1 MPIYD
6 IQTPDGKIISI
17 EGARQ
22 PSMDEIKS
30 AYANYKKVNLKP
42 LTEEQ
47 KAKPSGDYSK
57 GVPLAALTGTL
68 EGLASGLESYANGY
82 TFGGYDWLNRQFG
95 RNPQDL
101 RNEIQQRAESV
112 GLGGVN
118 TTGQI
123 ASGLGGGL
131 RGLSKLTGAAGEK
144 LLGSRAWG
152 LPAMGLSGGLDA
164 MVQSNFDNN
173 FSNPMQTAIDTAEG
187 AGLGALLG
195 GTVKLGTNYLSP
207 NAMTKG
213 LKGGLDNVANNPKA
227 LKIANEA
234 IRKNDDIAQL
244 YLDTL
249 PDAVDNVNYDSSQ
262 LINKALTRKINV
274 PKTIDSQKRKYG
286 KFMEEHGQ
294 DQLLNPKSAKQQAK
308 ENFNKW
314 FKGSQIVDEAGEPL
328 TLYHGTPNADVDYL
342 KEGTYLT
349 PNKEYADVY
358 QGQGASSLS
367 YKNEARKPGTYEVY
381 VDMKKPFDT
390 RNPQARE
397 DFYKYYYQK
406 MGTGTDLMEDG
417 LPDWNEGRDLYDFI
431 TEYHPELGYD
441 GIVLNEGAVGG
452 YGDAVKSRGIS
463 YVTTKPEQVKS
474 VKNSGG
480 WSKSPSLTDPDWV
493 AEPSVADLFDGLNG
507 FQKKSL
513 ASAIKQGSE
522 RTNSKLG
529 SLESLNEAKK
539 KLNDMI
545 TQAYKDGNKSDVLHL
560 EGIKNRLDNTL
571 GKGLKGRDR
580 PYAKALQMEEAYE
593 MGLQHNPNNVMKREY
608 LEDLSLLDKN
618 AFAQGLMDRV
628 TYNPLTS
635 KNLSKKALDY
645 SNTFKKVLPT
655 ESYNTLK
662 RGLNKNSVLY
672 ERLANVGARAENKLR
687 IPEGSRLFLREQL
700 EETTPK
706 KIGLPLVGAA
716 LDELI
721 YQGHKKA
728 LNTAAKNL
736 LDPTFE
742 GVKDAWVLEG
752 YPTLNAYISG
762 ALANE

>member
-57 GVPLAALTGTL
+57 GVPLAFLTGL
-68 EGLASGLESYANGY
+68 GEGGLSGLESYANGY
-82 TFGGYDWLNRQFG
+82 TLGGYDWLNRQFG

-101 RNEIQQRAESV
+101 RDKLQQRAESV
-112 GLGGVN
+112 GLGGYN
-118 TTGQI
+118 TAGQI

-131 RGLSKLTGAAGEK
+131 RGLSKLTGVAGEK

-164 MVQSNFDNN
+164 MVQSSFDND

-187 AGLGALLG
+187 AGTGALLG
-195 GTVKLGTNYLSP
+195 GSVKLGANYLSP

-213 LKGGLDNVANNPKA
+213 LKGGLNNVADNPKA

-244 YLDTL
+244 YLEAL
-249 PDAVDNVNYDSSQ
+249 PDAVDNVNYNSSQ

-274 PKTIDSQKRKYG
+274 PKTIDSQKRKYSE
-286 KFMEEHGQ
+286 FMKEHGQ

-328 TLYHGTPNADVDYL
+328 VVYHGTNADFDEFNPNWIGASSGNY
-342 KEGTYLT
+342 GHNGRGFYFT
-349 PNKEYADVY
+349 PDKEYA
-358 QGQGASSLS
+358 SSYGEKLIPS
-367 YKNEARKPGTYEVY
+367 YLNSKKIFTGTEEEIKAVA
-381 VDMKKPFDT
+381 K
-390 RNPQARE
+390 
-397 DFYKYYYQK
+397 K
-406 MGTGTDLMEDG
+406 MGVSPYNEFPASGRKKLKDITDFTSDIYYG
-417 LPDWNEGRDLYDFI
+417 DSPDEFTNALKEM
-431 TEYHPELGYD
+431 GYD
-441 GIVLNEGAVGG
+441 SVFD
-452 YGDAVKSRGIS
+452 GDE
-463 YVTTKPEQVKS
+463 YVVFNPNQIKS

-662 RGLNKNSVLY
+662 RGLNKNSIKY

-706 KIGLPLVGAA
+706 KIGLPLIGAA

-721 YQGHKKA
+721 YQGHKKS

>member
-6 IQTPDGKIISI
+6 VKTPDGKIISI
-17 EGARQ
+17 KGSRQ
-22 PSMDEIKS
+22 PTMDEIKS

-68 EGLASGLESYANGY
+68 EGLVSGLESYANGY
-82 TFGGYDWLNRQFG
+82 TLGGYDWLNRQFG
-95 RNPQDL
+95 RNPQEL
-101 RNEIQQRAESV
+101 RDKLQQRAESV
-112 GLGGVN
+112 GLGGYN
-118 TTGQI
+118 TAGQI
-123 ASGLGGGL
+123 ASGLGGAL
-131 RGLSKLTGAAGEK
+131 RGLPKLTGMAGEVA
-144 LLGSRAWG
+144 LGSKYWG
-152 LPAMGLSGGLDA
+152 LPAMGLSGSLDSLI
-164 MVQSNFDNN
+164 QSSFDND
-173 FSNPMQTAIDTAEG
+173 FSNPMQTAVDTAQGG
-187 AGLGALLG
+187 AIGIGMGGLGNVALKPLAKY
-195 GTVKLGTNYLSP
+195 TSS

-213 LKGGLDNVANNPKA
+213 LKGGLDNVADNPQALRLVNDAVRRNN
-227 LKIANEA
+227 
-234 IRKNDDIAQL
+234 DIAEL
-244 YLDTL
+244 YLEATPGALNKVNADT
-249 PDAVDNVNYDSSQ
+249 ST

-286 KFMEEHGQ
+286 EFMKEHGQ

-328 TLYHGTPNADVDYL
+328 VVYHGTNADFDAFD
-342 KEGTYLT
+342 T
-349 PNKEYADVY
+349 PLNMQRIFTTTDKDFASKYGQKNIELYAN
-358 QGQGASSLS
+358 S
-367 YKNEARKPGTYEVY
+367 
-381 VDMKKPFDT
+381 KKPLKVDFNGKNAFDEIDFDGKT
-390 RNPQARE
+390 FDDIEDLANYARNQ
-397 DFYKYYYQK
+397 
-406 MGTGTDLMEDG
+406 
-417 LPDWNEGRDLYDFI
+417 
-431 TEYHPELGYD
+431 GYD
-441 GIVLNEGAVGG
+441 SLFANNVKDIGTRVSKPSINNEVIVFDPTQL
-452 YGDAVKSRGIS
+452 
-463 YVTTKPEQVKS
+463 KS

-480 WSKSPSLTDPDWV
+480 WSKSPSLTDPDWK
-493 AEPSVADLFDGLNG
+493 AEPSIADLFDGLNG

-580 PYAKALQMEEAYE
+580 PYAKALQMEEAYNKGWE
-593 MGLQHNPNNVMKREY
+593 YNPNNVKLKEY
-608 LEDLSLLDKN
+608 TDSLNPLEQN
-618 AFAQGLMDRV
+618 AFAQGLFGRM
-628 TYNPLTS
+628 TYNPLMS
-635 KNLSKKALDY
+635 KNLAKKAMDY
-645 SNTFKKVLPT
+645 DNTLQTVLPKKAYG
-655 ESYNTLK
+655 ELQKGLSKQNT
-662 RGLNKNSVLY
+662 RF
-672 ERLANVGARAENKLR
+672 ERLSRLGKRAETRLQT
-687 IPEGSRLFLREQL
+687 PEGSRLFLREQL

-721 YQGHKKA
+721 YLGRKKA

-742 GVKDAWVLEG
+742 GVKDAWFIEK